1 MVATGKREVMSGENR
16 RSRAYPLSTLELEG
30 IVYWGSSV

>member
-1 MVATGKREVMSGENR
+1 MVAMGNKDVISGENR
-16 RSRAYPLSTLELEG
+16 RSRAYALSMLELEG